1 MKGSRQVVSQ
11 LNIGKS
17 LEKIRTT
24 TSFDRAGSWQ
34 PIPVTRVS
42 YGERRVGRS
51 GPGGQPRAIIQL
63 CSYNCQSYGFTSP
76 QTLMRNNPQKRRKI
90 LWRYLLILLFFLH
103 LYLTHRDPRSIW
115 TDVHCQVATWFIM
128 DSAMRRKGLL
138 SKDEKSLFYNFE
150 KNFYSE
156 IIIWHLFKKNIDLEG
171 DKPILSLLWG
181 EIIFKIQNCDE
192 IFEN

>member
-1 MKGSRQVVSQ
+1 MQRDD
-11 LNIGKS
+11 
-17 LEKIRTT
+17 E
-24 TSFDRAGSWQ
+24 
-34 PIPVTRVS
+34 RVS
-42 YGERRVGRS
+42 ATGFSTKYWEKSDKKLERRRVSIERADLSQVARAYSSYYRIIRERRVGRS
-51 GPGGQPRAIIQL
+51 QPGGQPRAIIQL
-63 CSYNCQSYGFTSP
+63 WSYNCHSYGFTSP

-138 SKDEKSLFYNFE
+138 SKDGKSLFYNFE

-171 DKPILSLLWG
+171 YKPILSLLWG
-181 EIIFKIQNCDE
+181 GNYL
-192 IFEN
+192 